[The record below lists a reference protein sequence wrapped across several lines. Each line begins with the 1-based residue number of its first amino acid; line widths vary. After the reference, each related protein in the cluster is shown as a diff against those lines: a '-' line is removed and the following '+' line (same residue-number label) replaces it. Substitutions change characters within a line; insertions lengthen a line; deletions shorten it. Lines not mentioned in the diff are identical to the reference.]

1 MRNSL
6 IFGGVNSA
14 DYNVWISGA
23 DSYSAPERDV
33 EVVSVPGRNG
43 DLIIDNGKW
52 NNISITYPAFIPKG
66 FETQFD
72 YFRSAICRKTG
83 YHRLEDTYHPDE
95 YRMAMLTG
103 GLSPSKVG
111 AFLRNGDFSLTFN
124 CKPQRFLKIGDEPIQ
139 ILTPFVS
146 TGSINSNYIQAF
158 EDGKLDFE
166 VHCVPT
172 DTLTVVVKE
181 YDQSGTEVDS
191 TSFTCSDGDSQSV
204 DTTEDYY
211 YRILVSGISVA
222 SYIDET
228 YIRVQMIAQYDSKP
242 IELNAV
248 LARTWRLTNPTG
260 YYAKPM
266 IELFSTYV
274 PRFSITNYI
283 GDYLSGVQESYYA
296 FYSSITS
303 ADHIFL
309 DCDLQ
314 YMYDEDK
321 TNLTNYLTLTDA
333 VSDIGEGLVFPQLGE
348 EEIELY
354 IYSTG
359 IADKDNGMGLIKL
372 YPRWWKL

>member
-1 MRNSL
+1 MMHSL
-6 IFGGVNSA
+6 IFGGVDSA
-14 DYNVWISGA
+14 FFNVYISGGGTF
-23 DSYSAPERDV
+23 SAPQRDV
-33 EVVSVPGRNG
+33 EVVSIPGRNG
-43 DLIIDNGKW
+43 DLIIDNGRW
-52 NNISITYPAFIPKG
+52 RNIEVRYPAFIPSG
-66 FETQFD
+66 FKSNID
-72 YFRSAICRKTG
+72 AFRAAICRKTG
-83 YHRLEDTYHPDE
+83 YQRLEDTYHPDE
-95 YRMAMLTG
+95 YRMAMLSAG
-103 GLSPSKVG
+103 VDPSTKYMNQSASMDLV
-111 AFLRNGDFSLTFN
+111 FN

-146 TGSINSNYIQAF
+146 TGSINSNYIQSF

-191 TSFTCSDGDSQSV
+191 TSFTCSDGDSESV

-211 YRILVSGISVA
+211 YRILVSGISYA

-228 YIRVQMIAQYDSKP
+228 YIKVQMIAKYNNDP

-283 GDYLSGVQESYYA
+283 GDYLNGVQESYYA
-296 FYSSITS
+296 FYSTVTS

-314 YMYDEDK
+314 YMYDENK

-348 EEIELY
+348 DEIELY

-359 IADKDNGMGLIKL
+359 IADIDNGMGLIML

>member
-1 MRNSL
+1 MTRNSL

-66 FETQFD
+66 FENQFN

-83 YHRLEDTYHPDE
+83 YQRLEDTYHPDE
-95 YRMAMLTG
+95 YRMARLAG

-124 CKPQRFLKIGDEPIQ
+124 CKPQRFLKIGDEPVQ
-139 ILTPFVS
+139 ILIPFVS
-146 TGSINSNYIQAF
+146 AGKIESHYIPAY

-166 VHCVPT
+166 IHCVPT

-181 YDQSGTEVDS
+181 YDSTGTETDS
-191 TSFTCSDGDSQSV
+191 TSFTCSNGDTESV
-204 DTTEDYY
+204 DTIEDRY
-211 YRILVSGISVA
+211 YRILVSGISFA

-228 YIRVQMIAQYDSKP
+228 YVRVQMIAKYENAP
-242 IELNAV
+242 VEVNAV
-248 LARTWRLTNPTG
+248 LARSWWLTNPTG

-266 IELFSTYV
+266 IEMYAKRVPYFAIRNYV
-274 PRFSITNYI
+274 NGEEKDFYS
-283 GDYLSGVQESYYA
+283 
-296 FYSSITS
+296 FYSSETT
-303 ADHIFL
+303 ADRLYL

-314 YMYDEDK
+314 YMYDDDR
-321 TNLTNYLTLTDA
+321 TNLTNYLTLTNAISA
-333 VSDIGEGLVFPQLGE
+333 VGEGLVFPRLGE
-348 EEIELY
+348 ADIWLY
-354 IYSTG
+354 IYAQTIVPS
-359 IADKDNGMGLIKL
+359 IDDGMGLVCV
-372 YPRWWKL
+372 YPKWWRL